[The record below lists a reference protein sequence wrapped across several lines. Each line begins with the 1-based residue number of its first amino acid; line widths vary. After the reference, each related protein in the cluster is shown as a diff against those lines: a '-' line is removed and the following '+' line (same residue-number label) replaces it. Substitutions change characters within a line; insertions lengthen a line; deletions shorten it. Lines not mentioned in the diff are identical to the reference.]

1 LSRELLVP
9 ALNLSKFER
18 TLGSS
23 SRNFF
28 LKKFDRTSS
37 LQPEVLLDPV
47 LHISR
52 LLIVGSA

>member
-9 ALNLSKFER
+9 ALILAKFER

-23 SRNFF
+23 SRIFF
-28 LKKFDRTSS
+28 LKIDRTSS
-37 LQPEVLLDPV
+37 PQPEVVLDPAF
-47 LHISR
+47 HISR